1 MQDRPEVVAQAL
13 PDVEKMEY
21 DYRTAQSLKWA
32 DAYYFRQILHDNK
45 DEVCIDI
52 LRNQLPAMGPSFVNI
67 DEKILPDTQPS
78 EYLAGLS
85 RAMRACYDAKE
96 RSERQWK
103 DMLDRAV
110 FAVKEIGSFT
120 RYGDAV
126 IIAVPKDALNARGA
140 VK

>member
-1 MQDRPEVVAQAL
+1 
-13 PDVEKMEY
+13 
-21 DYRTAQSLKWA
+21 
-32 DAYYFRQILHDNK
+32 
-45 DEVCIDI
+45 
-52 LRNQLPAMGPSFVNI
+52 MGPSSVVNI
-67 DEKILPDTQPS
+67 DEKVLPDAQLS

-103 DMLDRAV
+103 DLLDRAG